1 MLYSIPLILFWK
13 ILNSSLGLSDLTNRN
28 SDVNVLEDDSI
39 REGIKAFSEWPTIP
53 QVFVRGEFIGGS
65 DILVQ
70 MHQDG
75 ELEEALGLTEEKPE

>member
-1 MLYSIPLILFWK
+1 MRRCGFSNMAVRVLDAYGADYGS
-13 ILNSSLGLSDLTNRN
+13 R
-28 SDVNVLEDDSI
+28 NVLEDPEL

-53 QVFVRGEFIGGS
+53 QVYVRGEFIGGS

-75 ELEEALGLTEEKPE
+75 ELEEALGLAGGEGKPE

>member
-1 MLYSIPLILFWK
+1 MRRCGFS
-13 ILNSSLGLSDLTNRN
+13 NMAVRGLDAYGGEYGSR
-28 SDVNVLEDDSI
+28 NVLEDPEL

-75 ELEEALGLTEEKPE
+75 ELEEALGLAGTEEKPE